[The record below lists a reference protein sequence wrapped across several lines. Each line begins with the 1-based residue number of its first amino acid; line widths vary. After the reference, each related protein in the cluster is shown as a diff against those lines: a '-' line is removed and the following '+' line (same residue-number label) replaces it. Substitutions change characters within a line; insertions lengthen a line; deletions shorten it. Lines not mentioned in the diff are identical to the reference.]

1 MVGDTTNR
9 VSFEITSA
17 STSPL
22 AINFVFD
29 QNSWLKVVFYD
40 SDGSDVQT
48 LESGIDYVH
57 GGSGPASTGTI
68 TLQSVFLDDI
78 DSGTL
83 VAYRDTPPLQET
95 DFTYN
100 DRLPS
105 TLLERSL
112 DRITRS
118 VQDAI
123 LTGTTYRFPQSDPAS
138 YTASYTFPSANERA
152 GTLIG
157 FSDSTTN
164 PGIPEQLTYEE
175 AAAKLFPYADLGD
188 LGSTVLAAISA
199 IAPVSV
205 FADPTSSTGNKKLG
219 QLAIRPYGVTSMVI
233 QGSDFMSPVDCPIV
247 AEEDGYPVYWD
258 GATPGWI
265 IRHSDSLGPPR
276 WYINY
281 GTYEFAEDIYYNSDN
296 DAPLPDLSSWVASLP
311 GAEVVTG
318 DSIPSKVWVNTREN
332 NIDPV
337 WVEVITR
344 NSFLNLPTSNPNVAG
359 KFFLTSTTILNISQ
373 G

>member
-68 TLQSVFLDDI
+68 TLQSAFLDDI
-78 DSGTL
+78 TSGTL

-123 LTGTTYRFPQSDPAS
+123 LAGTTYRFPQSDPAS

-152 GTLIG
+152 GTLLG
-157 FSDSTTN
+157 FSDSTAT
-164 PGIPEQLTYEE
+164 PGLPELLTYEQ
-175 AAAKLFPYADLGD
+175 AA
-188 LGSTVLAAISA
+188 
-199 IAPVSV
+199 
-205 FADPTSSTGNKKLG
+205 N
-219 QLAIRPYGVTSMVI
+219 
-233 QGSDFMSPVDCPIV
+233 
-247 AEEDGYPVYWD
+247 
-258 GATPGWI
+258 
-265 IRHSDSLGPPR
+265 
-276 WYINY
+276 
-281 GTYEFAEDIYYNSDN
+281 
-296 DAPLPDLSSWVASLP
+296 
-311 GAEVVTG
+311 
-318 DSIPSKVWVNTREN
+318 
-332 NIDPV
+332 
-337 WVEVITR
+337 
-344 NSFLNLPTSNPNVAG
+344 
-359 KFFLTSTTILNISQ
+359 
-373 G
+373 